1 MGILQSVPV
10 IGDLIEK
17 LSNGI
22 DELVTSDEEMG
33 QIDIEKQR
41 IALQILTA
49 ELKEQHMQLQI
60 NMAQANHPSI
70 FVAGARPA
78 IIWIG
83 ALGLAYEALLRPL
96 GTWLIMLSLDMS
108 EILGEAAFQEATSE
122 KIQTVAQF
130 YQLPSMNTE
139 LFMPIILGVLGIG
152 GFRTWEKINGKAR
165 NNMQPESAEFE
176 AMTKIML
183 EKHKYQQQK
192 VKEQLTGNPSVD
204 AFNQARQKGD
214 YRPKYTLE

>member
-22 DELVTSDEEMG
+22 DELVTSDEELG
-33 QIDIEKQR
+33 KIDIEKQR
-41 IALQILTA
+41 IELQTLTA

-96 GTWLIMLSLDMS
+96 GSWLIMLSLDMS
-108 EILGEAAFQEATSE
+108 EILGEAAFQQASSE
-122 KIQTVAQF
+122 QIQTVAQF

-165 NNMQPESAEFE
+165 DNMQPESAEFE
-176 AMTKIML
+176 TMTKIML
-183 EKHKYQQQK
+183 EKHKQQQQSRIL
-192 VKEQLTGNPSVD
+192 VIEM
-204 AFNQARQKGD
+204 
-214 YRPKYTLE
+214 

>member
-96 GTWLIMLSLDMS
+96 STWLIMLSLDMS

-122 KIQTVAQF
+122 QIQTVAQF

-183 EKHKYQQQK
+183 EMHKYQQQK

>member
-122 KIQTVAQF
+122 QIQTVAQF

-204 AFNQARQKGD
+204 AFNQVRQKGD

>member
-17 LSNGI
+17 LSSGI
-22 DELVTSDEEMG
+22 DELVTSDEERG
-33 QIDIEKQR
+33 KIDVEKQR
-41 IALQILTA
+41 IELQTLTA

-96 GTWLIMLSLDMS
+96 GSWLIMLSLDMS
-108 EILGEAAFQEATSE
+108 EILGEAAFQQATSE
-122 KIQTVAQF
+122 QIQTVAQF

-165 NNMQPESAEFE
+165 DNMQPESAEFE

-183 EKHKYQQQK
+183 EKHKQQQQK
-192 VKEQLTGNPSVD
+192 VKQQLTGNPSVD

>member
-41 IALQILTA
+41 IALQILSA

-122 KIQTVAQF
+122 QIQTVAQF

-204 AFNQARQKGD
+204 AFNQVRQKGD